1 MPRVRPSQIL
11 LLANSDDL
19 ENKIASGNG
28 KIATLLKEKRPA
40 KEIIDELYLG
50 ALARFPN
57 ADELT
62 KTHSFVES
70 LPADQHQQALEDILW
85 AVLNTR
91 EFMFNR

>member
-1 MPRVRPSQIL
+1 ML

-19 ENKIASGNG
+19 ENKIADGNG
-28 KIATLLKEKRPA
+28 KIARLLKEKRLA
-40 KEIIDELYLG
+40 KDIIDDIYLG
-50 ALARFPN
+50 ALGRFPT

-62 KTHSFVES
+62 KTHTFVES
-70 LPADQHQQALEDILW
+70 LPADKHQQALEDILW